1 MPPHEPRHRR
11 ELFERLRARGRETQ
25 HEMRALISR
34 QIDILKKNALH
45 FPTWKAV
52 AREIVI
58 GHYLDE
64 FRARPP
70 RGLNADEMMAACIL
84 GSLKYSPCNTIVKGA
99 EVDWYV
105 RHKITP
111 DLYNVRSAQLA
122 NVQLSDLKKKNK
134 GRMGALLMRVSP
146 QRRRRRPCP
155 RRTGSGGPP
164 RRCR

>member
-1 MPPHEPRHRR
+1 MPPPHETRHRR

-25 HEMRALISR
+25 HKMRALISR
-34 QIDILKKNALH
+34 QIENLKINALQY
-45 FPTWKAV
+45 PTWKAV

-70 RGLNADEMMAACIL
+70 RGLNADEMMATCIL

-105 RHKITP
+105 RYKITP
-111 DLYNVRSAQLA
+111 DIYKRRSAQLA
-122 NVQLSDLKKKNK
+122 NVQLGALKKNNE

-155 RRTGSGGPP
+155 RRTG
-164 RRCR
+164 